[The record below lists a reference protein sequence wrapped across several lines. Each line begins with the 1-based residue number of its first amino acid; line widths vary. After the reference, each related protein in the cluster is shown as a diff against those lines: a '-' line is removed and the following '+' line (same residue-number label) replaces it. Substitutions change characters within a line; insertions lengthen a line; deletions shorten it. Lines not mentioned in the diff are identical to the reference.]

1 MSNELFKKTFC
12 RRSFL
17 ALSAGCV
24 IGAALGQ
31 PLTGHARQVPAD
43 AISFYHTHT
52 GEKLIIPGD
61 TLTSQVVRKVT
72 RFLRDFRTG
81 GTHPIDPALLH
92 MLAEIKKISGCKGT
106 FEVISGYRSPVTNE
120 KLRQKSGGVAKKSL
134 HTLGRAID
142 VRLTGLKTSTL
153 KEIAWSLQQGG
164 VGYYPKSDFV
174 HLDTGAVRTW

>member
-1 MSNELFKKTFC
+1 
-12 RRSFL
+12 
-17 ALSAGCV
+17 
-24 IGAALGQ
+24 
-31 PLTGHARQVPAD
+31 
-43 AISFYHTHT
+43 
-52 GEKLIIPGD
+52 
-61 TLTSQVVRKVT
+61 
-72 RFLRDFRTG
+72 
-81 GTHPIDPALLH
+81 

-120 KLRQKSGGVAKKSL
+120 KLRQKSGGGAKKSL

-174 HLDTGAVRTW
+174 HLDTGAVRSW